1 MKNDGLMTKYISWNE
16 KDNELIVYQIMSTFI
31 FIYSLEIVDGYNS
44 MKYRI
49 FLTFFPYL
57 QFSRSGNLLFIAV
70 HNEPYDIISYWR
82 IIGYRIYAQ
91 S

>member
-1 MKNDGLMTKYISWNE
+1 MKNDGLMTRYIFYND
-16 KDNELIVYQIMSTFI
+16 KDNELIVYRIVSTFI

-44 MKYRI
+44 KYRI

-70 HNEPYDIISYWR
+70 HNQPYDIISYWR
-82 IIGYRIYAQ
+82 IIGYKIYAQ